1 MRNFIEISCRFPNPW
16 DAKDAEQMVEISKK
30 ISADNTNES
39 LVKTLSFTAQGSIV
53 GLTAFTGKFL
63 KNLSQKIPPTLETFF

>member
-1 MRNFIEISCRFPNPW
+1 
-16 DAKDAEQMVEISKK
+16 MVEISKK